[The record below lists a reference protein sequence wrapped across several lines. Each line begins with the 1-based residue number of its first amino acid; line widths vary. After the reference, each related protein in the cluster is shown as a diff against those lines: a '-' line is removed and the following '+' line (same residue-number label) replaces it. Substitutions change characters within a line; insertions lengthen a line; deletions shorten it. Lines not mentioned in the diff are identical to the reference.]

1 MESIENM
8 YKESLFQA
16 ISKGEVV
23 LWAGAGLSLYVG
35 LPSGVQLREI
45 LYKGLT
51 PLEKEEVGE
60 ESDLSHLADE
70 ICTLKGNRNY
80 IVQTLKRI
88 FTGNFLSTETHKVI
102 SQIPHFRNII
112 TTNYDSLF
120 ESVYDNNKLNVI
132 FSDDH
137 TPYIDDKKVNLFK
150 IHGDLSA
157 PNSIIITESDY
168 NNFFSKDTEQN
179 TIWSVI
185 KGIIATKSILFI
197 GYSLEDTNVEVVFN
211 KIRDKIGE
219 NGKECYFVAPN
230 ISTTKSKKLNRV
242 NIHPIS
248 LTGEKLFEELIEY
261 LKKNIKKNFEDKY
274 ISSDIYSEFIGN
286 FGLKSEIEVDSSI
299 GKNIVKNLTGIESKY
314 TKIEILFSVSDSFEG
329 INKLKGLISTGSAC
343 EGVVKDAKTA
353 TNVINALE
361 NNILENLIS
370 GEDISEGITIDKKFL
385 GDDFCLN
392 INGIN
397 FMDIDS
403 IKNLILILLPSF
415 DEQVDIIFEN
425 KKEFNDVRIKITFL
439 NRIERRVKIIVQLYD
454 NQIEI
459 ETCISAEEATK
470 ANIYYRES
478 KQINNISKQIAFFE
492 MIEYFSEGQSFF
504 VYIREHKIFDS
515 KKSIEGNLK
524 EGFKSL
530 YEMNHFY
537 FNYFKKLKEIER
549 LGNIRFSNINTDD
562 VTPDNFNLLEKII
575 AKFNSPI
582 EEKNPKIPLKPQCFD
597 YTEYKDNFALR
608 FTENLDDIVIHNQTF
623 KMGEVR
629 MQISDAFISNYEE
642 IINDSTISPIVES
655 RSKRAIITF
664 NNNQT

>member
-1 MESIENM
+1 MESM

-23 LWAGAGLSLYVG
+23 LWAGAGLSLYAG

-45 LYKGLT
+45 LYEGLT
-51 PLEKEEVGE
+51 PLEKEEVGK
-60 ESDLSHLADE
+60 ESELSHLADE
-70 ICTLKGNRNY
+70 ICVLKGNRNY
-80 IVQTLKRI
+80 IIQTLKDTFRRD
-88 FTGNFLSTETHKVI
+88 FLSTETHKVI

-120 ESVYDNNKLNVI
+120 ESVYGSGKLNII

-179 TIWSVI
+179 TIWSII

-230 ISTTKSKKLNRV
+230 ISTTKSKKLIRAK
-242 NIHPIS
+242 IHPIS

-261 LKKNIKKNFEDKY
+261 LTKNITNDFKNKY

-286 FGLKSEIEVDSSI
+286 FGLKSEIELDSSI
-299 GKNIVKNLTGIESKY
+299 GKNIVKNLTGIEGKD
-314 TKIEILFSVSDSFEG
+314 TKIEMSFSVSDSFEG
-329 INKLKGLISTGSAC
+329 INKLKGLISTGSAS
-343 EGVVKDAKTA
+343 EGVVKDVKIA
-353 TNVINALE
+353 TNVINTLE
-361 NNILENLIS
+361 KNNILENSIS

-385 GDDFCLN
+385 GDDFSLN

-397 FMDIDS
+397 FMDINS
-403 IKNLILILLPSF
+403 IKNLTLILLPSF

-425 KKEFNDVRIKITFL
+425 KKEFNDVRIKVVFL
-439 NRIERRVKIIVQLYD
+439 NLIERRVKVIVQLYD

-459 ETCISAEEATK
+459 ETCISTEEATR
-470 ANIYYRES
+470 AILYYRES
-478 KQINNISKQIAFFE
+478 KQINNISKQISFFE
-492 MIEYFSEGQSFF
+492 LIEYFSEGQSFS

-515 KKSIEGNLK
+515 KKSIGGNLK

-549 LGNIRFSNINTDD
+549 LGNLRFSNININD
-562 VTPDNFNLLEKII
+562 VTSNNFNLLEKII

-582 EEKNPKIPLKPQCFD
+582 EEKNPKIPLKPECFD

-642 IINDSTISPIVES
+642 IINDRTISPIVES

-664 NNNQT
+664 NN

>member
-1 MESIENM
+1 MESIENI

-23 LWAGAGLSLYVG
+23 LWAGAGLSLYAG

-45 LYKGLT
+45 LYEGLT
-51 PLEKEEVGE
+51 PLEKEEVGKN
-60 ESDLSHLADE
+60 SDLSHLADE

-80 IVQTLKRI
+80 IIQTLKNT
-88 FTGNFLSTETHKVI
+88 FTRDFLSTETHKII

-120 ESVYDNNKLNVI
+120 ESVYGSGKLNVI
-132 FSDDH
+132 FSDNH
-137 TPYIDDKKVNLFK
+137 TPYIDTKKVNLFK
-150 IHGDLSA
+150 IHGDLSN
-157 PNSIIITESDY
+157 PDSIIITESDY

-211 KIRDKIGE
+211 KIREKIGE
-219 NGKECYFVAPN
+219 NRKECYFVAPN
-230 ISTTKSKKLNRV
+230 ISTTKSIKLNKA

-261 LKKNIKKNFEDKY
+261 LKKNIKKNFENKD
-274 ISSDIYSEFIGN
+274 ISSEVYSEFIGN

-299 GKNIVKNLTGIESKY
+299 EKNIVKNLTGIEGKG
-314 TKIEILFSVSDSFEG
+314 TKIEMLFSVSDSFEG
-329 INKLKGLISTGSAC
+329 INKLKGLISTGSAS
-343 EGVVKDAKTA
+343 EGIVKDAKIA
-353 TNVINALE
+353 TNVINTLE
-361 NNILENLIS
+361 KNNILENSIS

-385 GDDFCLN
+385 GDDFSLN

-397 FMDIDS
+397 FMDINS
-403 IKNLILILLPSF
+403 IKNLTLILLPSF

-425 KKEFNDVRIKITFL
+425 KKEFNDVRIKVVFL
-439 NRIERRVKIIVQLYD
+439 NLIERRVKVIVQLYD

-459 ETCISAEEATK
+459 ETCISTEEATR
-470 ANIYYRES
+470 AILYYRES
-478 KQINNISKQIAFFE
+478 KQINNISKQISFFE
-492 MIEYFSEGQSFF
+492 LIEYFSEGQSFS

-515 KKSIEGNLK
+515 KKSIGGNLK

-549 LGNIRFSNINTDD
+549 LGNLRFSNININDITSN
-562 VTPDNFNLLEKII
+562 NFNLLEKII

-629 MQISDAFISNYEE
+629 IQISDAFISNYEE
-642 IINDSTISPIVES
+642 IINDRTISPIVES

-664 NNNQT
+664 NN

>member
-1 MESIENM
+1 MESM

-23 LWAGAGLSLYVG
+23 LWAGAGLSLYAG

-45 LYKGLT
+45 LYEGLT
-51 PLEKEEVGE
+51 PLEKEEVGK

-70 ICTLKGNRNY
+70 ICVLKGNRNY
-80 IVQTLKRI
+80 IIQTLKDTFRRD
-88 FTGNFLSTETHKVI
+88 FLSTETHKVI

-120 ESVYDNNKLNVI
+120 ESVYGSGKLNII

-211 KIRDKIGE
+211 KIREKIGE
-219 NGKECYFVAPN
+219 NRKECYFVAPN
-230 ISTTKSKKLNRV
+230 ISTTKSIKLNRA
-242 NIHPIS
+242 NIHPIP

-261 LKKNIKKNFEDKY
+261 LKKNIKKNFENKD
-274 ISSDIYSEFIGN
+274 ISSDVYSEFIGN

-299 GKNIVKNLTGIESKY
+299 EKNIVKNLTGIEGKD
-314 TKIEILFSVSDSFEG
+314 TKIEMSFSVSDSFEG
-329 INKLKGLISTGSAC
+329 INKLKGLISTGSAS

-385 GDDFCLN
+385 GDDFSLN

-397 FMDIDS
+397 FMDING
-403 IKNLILILLPSF
+403 IKNLTLILLPSF

-425 KKEFNDVRIKITFL
+425 KKEFNDVRIKVVFL
-439 NRIERRVKIIVQLYD
+439 NLIERRVKVIVQLYD

-459 ETCISAEEATK
+459 ETCISTEEATR
-470 ANIYYRES
+470 AILYYRES
-478 KQINNISKQIAFFE
+478 KQINNISKQISFFE
-492 MIEYFSEGQSFF
+492 LIEYFSEGQSFS
-504 VYIREHKIFDS
+504 VYIKEHKIFDS
-515 KKSIEGNLK
+515 KKSIGGNLK

-549 LGNIRFSNINTDD
+549 LGNLRFSNININD
-562 VTPDNFNLLEKII
+562 VTSNNFNLLEKII

-597 YTEYKDNFALR
+597 YTEYKDNFAFR

-623 KMGEVR
+623 KMGEITI
-629 MQISDAFISNYEE
+629 QISDAFISNYEE
-642 IINDSTISPIVES
+642 IINDRTISPIVES

-664 NNNQT
+664 NN

>member
-1 MESIENM
+1 MENI

-23 LWAGAGLSLYVG
+23 LWAGAGLSLYAG

-45 LYKGLT
+45 LYEGLT
-51 PLEKEEVGE
+51 PLEKEEVGK

-70 ICTLKGNRNY
+70 ICVLKGNRNY

-88 FTGNFLSTETHKVI
+88 FAGNFLSTETHKVI

-120 ESVYDNNKLNVI
+120 ERVYDSNKLNII

-211 KIRDKIGE
+211 KIREKIGE
-219 NGKECYFVAPN
+219 NRKECYFVAPN
-230 ISTTKSKKLNRV
+230 ISTTKSIKLNRA

-261 LKKNIKKNFEDKY
+261 LKKNIKKNFENKD
-274 ISSDIYSEFIGN
+274 ISSEVYSEFIGN

-299 GKNIVKNLTGIESKY
+299 GKNIVKNLTGIEGKD
-314 TKIEILFSVSDSFEG
+314 TKIKMTFSVSSSSEEIHKLDAL
-329 INKLKGLISTGSAC
+329 INKGD
-343 EGVVKDAKTA
+343 V
-353 TNVINALE
+353 LE
-361 NNILENLIS
+361 E
-370 GEDISEGITIDKKFL
+370 ITIDRESLTAFNI
-385 GDDFCLN
+385 N

-397 FMDIDS
+397 FRDIDDV
-403 IKNLILILLPSF
+403 KNLKIVPQPFF
-415 DEQVDIIFEN
+415 DKQVDIIFEN
-425 KKEFNDVRIKITFL
+425 GKEFNDVEIKIFSLSQIDTKL
-439 NRIERRVKIIVQLYD
+439 RVITQLYGNELEIVTSPSIND
-454 NQIEI
+454 EAEALFTYTISEQID
-459 ETCISAEEATK
+459 
-470 ANIYYRES
+470 
-478 KQINNISKQIAFFE
+478 NISKQILFFE
-492 MIEYFSEGQSFF
+492 LVKCFSEGQYFS
-504 VYIREHKIFDS
+504 VYTVEKRVFDS
-515 KKSIEGNLK
+515 KRIFKGQSLEGLNPIYKKNNAYLTYFESLK
-524 EGFKSL
+524 K
-530 YEMNHFY
+530 
-537 FNYFKKLKEIER
+537 IER
-549 LGNIRFSNINTDD
+549 LGNLRFSRINIED
-562 VTPDNFNLLEKII
+562 VTFQNYKLLLIVI
-575 AKFNSPI
+575 AKFENNFI
-582 EEKNPKIPLKPQCFD
+582 EEINPKVFLNPECFD
-597 YTEYKDNFALR
+597 YTEHKEDFNLC
-608 FTENLDDIVIHNQTF
+608 FTNNSEDIVVHNQTF
-623 KMGEVR
+623 KMGEITI
-629 MQISDAFISNYEE
+629 QISDAFISNYEE
-642 IINDSTISPIVES
+642 IINDRTISPIVES

-664 NNNQT
+664 NN

>member
-8 YKESLFQA
+8 YKESLFEA

-23 LWAGAGLSLYVG
+23 LWAGAGLSLYAG

-45 LYKGLT
+45 LYEGLT
-51 PLEKEEVGE
+51 PLEKEEVGK
-60 ESDLSHLADE
+60 ESDLSHLTDE

-80 IVQTLKRI
+80 IIQTLKNT
-88 FTGNFLSTETHKVI
+88 FTRDFLSTETHKII

-120 ESVYDNNKLNVI
+120 ESVYGSGKLNVI
-132 FSDDH
+132 FSDNH
-137 TPYIDDKKVNLFK
+137 TPYIDAKKVNLFK

-179 TIWSVI
+179 TIWSII

-230 ISTTKSKKLNRV
+230 ISTTKSKKLIRAK
-242 NIHPIS
+242 IHPIS
-248 LTGEKLFEELIEY
+248 LTGEKLFEEVIEY
-261 LKKNIKKNFEDKY
+261 LRKNITKDFKNKY

-299 GKNIVKNLTGIESKY
+299 EKNIVKNLTGIEGKD
-314 TKIEILFSVSDSFEG
+314 TKIKMTFSVSSSSEEIHKLDAL
-329 INKLKGLISTGSAC
+329 INKGEVSEEIIID
-343 EGVVKDAKTA
+343 E
-353 TNVINALE
+353 
-361 NNILENLIS
+361 ENLTAFNL
-370 GEDISEGITIDKKFL
+370 D
-385 GDDFCLN
+385 

-397 FMDIDS
+397 FRDIDDV
-403 IKNLILILLPSF
+403 KNLKIALTPFF
-415 DEQVDIIFEN
+415 DKQVDIIFEN
-425 KKEFNDVRIKITFL
+425 GKEFNDVELKIFSLGNTDIKLKVIA
-439 NRIERRVKIIVQLYD
+439 QLYG
-454 NQIEI
+454 NELEI
-459 ETCISAEEATK
+459 INSPTISNEETTFSYTLSQE
-470 ANIYYRES
+470 
-478 KQINNISKQIAFFE
+478 INNISKQIIFLE
-492 MIEYFSEGQSFF
+492 LVEHLIKGQPFSVYVEGQ
-504 VYIREHKIFDS
+504 RAFDGRFGEEAIS
-515 KKSIEGNLK
+515 LSKSI
-524 EGFKSL
+524 S
-530 YEMNHFY
+530 FY
-537 FNYFKKLKEIER
+537 LIYFKKLKEVEKLANFR
-549 LGNIRFSNINTDD
+549 FPNIKISD
-562 VTPDNFNLLEKII
+562 VTTNNYNLLEIII
-575 AKFNSPI
+575 AKFENNSI
-582 EEKNPKIPLKPQCFD
+582 EENNPKIPLKPERFD
-597 YTEYKDNFALR
+597 YTKYKDDFVLR

-664 NNNQT
+664 NNN

>member
-1 MESIENM
+1 MENI

-23 LWAGAGLSLYVG
+23 LWAGAGLSLYAG

-45 LYKGLT
+45 LYEGLT
-51 PLEKEEVGE
+51 PLEKEEVGK

-70 ICTLKGNRNY
+70 ICVLKGNRNY

-88 FTGNFLSTETHKVI
+88 FAGNFLSTETHKVI

-120 ESVYDNNKLNVI
+120 ERVYDSNKLNII

-185 KGIIATKSILFI
+185 KGIR
-197 GYSLEDTNVEVVFN
+197 E
-211 KIRDKIGE
+211 KIGE

-299 GKNIVKNLTGIESKY
+299 GKNIVKNLTGIEGKDI
-314 TKIEILFSVSDSFEG
+314 KINMTFSVSNSSEEIHKLEAL
-329 INKLKGLISTGSAC
+329 INKG
-343 EGVVKDAKTA
+343 D
-353 TNVINALE
+353 
-361 NNILENLIS
+361 IS
-370 GEDISEGITIDKKFL
+370 GEITIDRESLTAFNI
-385 GDDFCLN
+385 N

-397 FMDIDS
+397 FRDIDDV
-403 IKNLILILLPSF
+403 KNLKIVPQAFF
-415 DEQVDIIFEN
+415 DKQVDIIFEN
-425 KKEFNDVRIKITFL
+425 GKEFNDVGIKIFSLSQIDTKL
-439 NRIERRVKIIVQLYD
+439 RVITQLYGSELEIVTSPLVNDESEALFTYTISEQID
-454 NQIEI
+454 NV
-459 ETCISAEEATK
+459 
-470 ANIYYRES
+470 
-478 KQINNISKQIAFFE
+478 SKQIAFFE
-492 MIEYFSEGQSFF
+492 LIECFSEGQSFS
-504 VYIREHKIFDS
+504 VYIEGERVFDS
-515 KKSIEGNLK
+515 KRIFKGQSLEGLNPIYKKNNAYLTYFESLK
-524 EGFKSL
+524 K
-530 YEMNHFY
+530 
-537 FNYFKKLKEIER
+537 IER
-549 LGNIRFSNINTDD
+549 LANLRFSRINIED
-562 VTPDNFNLLEKII
+562 VTFENYKLLLIVI
-575 AKFNSPI
+575 AKFENNFI
-582 EEKNPKIPLKPQCFD
+582 EQINPKVSLNPEYFD
-597 YTEYKDNFALR
+597 YTEHKEDF
-608 FTENLDDIVIHNQTF
+608 NLCSTNNSEDIVVHNQTF
-623 KMGEVR
+623 KMGEITI
-629 MQISDAFISNYEE
+629 QISDAFISNYEE

-664 NNNQT
+664 NN